1 MVGFAGIRRNANF
14 WIEENIMY
22 TSLETACIS
31 AVEDGLLH
39 GIVVAAGRST
49 SIDFLWAWGN
59 ASVYPERRPI
69 AVNSIFDMAS
79 VTKVIAT
86 ATACGICID
95 RGLLNPDAPVADYI
109 GNIGTLNNTR
119 ILVRDLATHVS
130 GFSNQKVSNTDYYS
144 FLKAIV
150 ETPPQWLPR
159 QRFEYSCRNFILLG
173 HIVELVTG
181 TALATFCKKNIFGPL
196 GMKSTLFGPVANNLK
211 LVVPTE
217 QPAGIISD
225 GQARIAGRP
234 VGNAG
239 LFSTAEDLA
248 RFCQMMLCGSKKE
261 LLHGKSRL
269 WLMHACSYPTFPLHA
284 FGWRMLKCSEAL
296 DRPQIMSHAAIGHSG
311 WTGQSVWIDPEQD
324 RYVIVLTNR
333 THQLDHSSNYDRSRS
348 FRGAV
353 GDILLSHLKA

>member
-1 MVGFAGIRRNANF
+1 
-14 WIEENIMY
+14 MY
-22 TSLETACIS
+22 SSLETACIN
-31 AVEDGLLH
+31 AVKDGLLH
-39 GIVVAAGRST
+39 GIVIAAGRST
-49 SIDFLWAWGN
+49 SVDFLWAWGN
-59 ASVYPERRPI
+59 ASVYPERRPM

-79 VTKVIAT
+79 VTKVVAT
-86 ATACGICID
+86 ASACGICID

-109 GNIGTLNNTR
+109 GNIGSLNNTS

-130 GFSNQKVSNTDYYS
+130 GLSNQKVSNTDYEG
-144 FLKAIV
+144 FLKSIV

-181 TALATFCKKNIFGPL
+181 TDLAAFCKKNIFDPL
-196 GMKSTLFGPVANNLK
+196 GMKDTSFGPIQNNLD
-211 LVVPTE
+211 LVVPTQ

-225 GQARIAGRP
+225 NQARMAARP

-248 RFCQMMLCGSKKE
+248 RFCRMMLSGTKKE
-261 LLHGKSRL
+261 VLHDKACS
-269 WLMHACSYPTFPLHA
+269 WLMHACNYPTFPPYA
-284 FGWRMLKCSEAL
+284 FGWRMLKCSEAP
-296 DRPQIMSHAAIGHSG
+296 DRPQAMSHAAIGHSG
-311 WTGQSVWIDPEQD
+311 WTGQSLWIDPEQD

-333 THQLDHSSNYDRSRS
+333 THQLHYSSNYDRSRR

-353 GDILLSHLKA
+353 GDIVLSHLKA